1 MGIVIN
7 EFEVLAAP
15 RAQSTREASG
25 GAATGAE
32 GEGATRPDPAEL
44 RCAMR
49 ELDRRALRAW
59 AD

>member
-15 RAQSTREASG
+15 RPQNARDAQGASG
-25 GAATGAE
+25 AGAE
-32 GEGATRPDPAEL
+32 GEGAARPDPADV
-44 RCAMR
+44 RCALR
-49 ELDRRALRAW
+49 ELDRRALRVW

>member
-15 RAQSTREASG
+15 RPQNTREASG

-32 GEGATRPDPAEL
+32 GEGAAKPDPADV
-44 RCAMR
+44 RCTLR

>member
-15 RAQSTREASG
+15 RPQNTREASS
-25 GAATGAE
+25 GAAPGAE
-32 GEGATRPDPAEL
+32 GEGAAKPDPADL
-44 RCAMR
+44 RCVMR
-49 ELDRRALRAW
+49 ELDRRALRVF

>member
-7 EFEVLAAP
+7 EFEVVATPRPQNTRDAQGGSAA
-15 RAQSTREASG
+15 
-25 GAATGAE
+25 GAE
-32 GEGATRPDPAEL
+32 GEGAAKPDPADV
-44 RCAMR
+44 RCAIR